1 VGGALINRVDV
12 GQLPLSA
19 WLARKPIPDYR
30 ETELLVE
37 RAVSSYIGR
46 MPLLWVAVPTRDD
59 GTSDRGLIESS
70 SIALLSATA
79 GGPDAASAAW
89 LGKHAPHIA
98 VASSGLWNVRHV
110 ADQYEPRTLEVLA
123 AYVEAQPVSETGE
136 CQSFELAIRKPEP
149 SSVSARQCRLRY
161 STQGVSSHCRWRAK
175 KTTRSSIRWNAGPGS
190 ATRSTQTMASR
201 QPPTPVPLV
210 ERRAETGGAG
220 RSFVPQMQRFA
231 VIVPVGRT
239 SAAGRVVNRLLLRWP
254 MGSLPAGRPQL

>member
-1 VGGALINRVDV
+1 VATTVD
-12 GQLPLSA
+12 PSFDTWEARSSTA
-19 WLARKPIPDYR
+19 WTWGNYPCL
-30 ETELLVE
+30 
-37 RAVSSYIGR
+37 
-46 MPLLWVAVPTRDD
+46 
-59 GTSDRGLIESS
+59 RGLHGNPYPTT
-70 SIALLSATA
+70 ARLSCSLSGRSAPISGGCHCCGWLYRPGTTA
-79 GGPDAASAAW
+79 RANAASAAW